1 MASSLVVPIAVWH
14 NFPNLH
20 TTCLISRW
28 PHVFAGQNDGTIW
41 VFSLSAS
48 DNGAFELSYKLLL
61 LGHGTRVVAMCLAT
75 TETDSV
81 SRTDDVL
88 ISASEDGQIIRWNAA
103 DGRCL
108 AANSQGFFGIPRSL
122 HVRSN
127 VTNDEPHKFV
137 FCCGFEN
144 EITIMDANTLKVV
157 RVWGGHEDWVTCT
170 MFHDSETNNIRLLTY
185 VQDGNMAIW
194 DFDKEKKV
202 ISKEHKYD
210 NLSLAG
216 LEGNIIS
223 LRNHPTQP
231 DVFLAISTK
240 TAIIFKLSKSEAV
253 PHISLKTE
261 GDSQFSNGGFI
272 GESILYLNTM
282 DGCVCTYE
290 IKAPEGIS
298 AGNVVTS
305 EGQLYYSAQLMDK
318 YVVEDDASSLQLGSM
333 ACVIQVP
340 HGKLSDN
347 VLLQISFYNHSKQS
361 AFLVRSI
368 DMSVKNGSERAL
380 EAKECARAT
389 CDSIWPI
396 PPTNKNHSFGNVI
409 ATINVNDKYFAIGFD
424 SGTIVVLP
432 LALALMHLASIDT
445 LLQDKYVD
453 KYQVIRH
460 AHHGKVT
467 SLYAPD
473 EKVFGTS
480 RLISGGQDGAVKIWN
495 IEDGKLVAT
504 FTVHALPVKEF
515 IEPAEQVGPRLRG
528 CIVSIAM
535 DNSAALISLEE
546 MNCLYII
553 PGYPYSIKCIQWRNT
568 EDYLIIAYQDDTAL
582 VWQMQTAHLD
592 RKLTGSTATNVL
604 ADARWPISQVNNVL
618 NDRPT
623 TFKRMCTTF
632 SVSSSNNRNAR
643 VPFIQVFAVNL
654 RHLVSNMR
662 SDAKNALQSSAS
674 NGTAGHFGFSEE
686 DSHIAD
692 LVPDDTQSVDW
703 NTAKD
708 SVRAQL
714 YATIVSALM
723 SWGID
728 EKLENTC
735 VDRLGLQRLGAEV
748 TVGLRGVEGNFSFLI
763 PSKDETTYWKTSPIL
778 TASRLMAVVTLVRS
792 MLTVSGLEDLSI
804 ELMTHYTTL
813 LPDRIGSGYCF
824 PSFLFLSKYW
834 QDTSARALF
843 ASALCQ
849 MKDDEKKAVIKYWE
863 RFLPTSSD
871 IESVGQQVMARATII
886 LAIIGSNNPEALA
899 PETRKETALSL
910 TLLLSDTEQDMG
922 ESKENTA
929 SHGAIS
935 QVVAARLTASMELL
949 SEGFSTWEVYIKS
962 SEVLRTLFMY
972 AGDSQASSL
981 QINRTA
987 RTAIFH
993 IANSHMP
1000 LVIGTLTYDMMNA
1013 QKMEDRLACMKV
1025 INMFARKRPQLL
1037 FSSIPRV
1044 VEAVV
1049 KTLDP
1054 NVPNVRD
1061 SVIQPA
1067 TSILHELV
1075 RTYPFVDFHSASQ
1088 KLAVGTPEGASIIYD
1103 LRTATRCLV
1112 LEGHTASVIALA
1124 FSPDGKWIITCS
1136 LHDANVFI
1144 WHANP
1149 GIFGM
1154 LANSLSSVT
1163 GGGSKKNSERRPSA
1177 GSSQK
1182 PYKAFNFALTNPE
1195 QGKSFSY

>member
-1 MASSLVVPIAVWH
+1 M
-14 NFPNLH
+14 
-20 TTCLISRW
+20 
-28 PHVFAGQNDGTIW
+28 
-41 VFSLSAS
+41 
-48 DNGAFELSYKLLL
+48 
-61 LGHGTRVVAMCLAT
+61 
-75 TETDSV
+75 
-81 SRTDDVL
+81 
-88 ISASEDGQIIRWNAA
+88 
-103 DGRCL
+103 
-108 AANSQGFFGIPRSL
+108 
-122 HVRSN
+122 
-127 VTNDEPHKFV
+127 
-137 FCCGFEN
+137 
-144 EITIMDANTLKVV
+144 
-157 RVWGGHEDWVTCT
+157 
-170 MFHDSETNNIRLLTY
+170 
-185 VQDGNMAIW
+185 
-194 DFDKEKKV
+194 
-202 ISKEHKYD
+202 
-210 NLSLAG
+210 
-216 LEGNIIS
+216 
-223 LRNHPTQP
+223 
-231 DVFLAISTK
+231 
-240 TAIIFKLSKSEAV
+240 
-253 PHISLKTE
+253 
-261 GDSQFSNGGFI
+261 
-272 GESILYLNTM
+272 
-282 DGCVCTYE
+282 
-290 IKAPEGIS
+290 
-298 AGNVVTS
+298 
-305 EGQLYYSAQLMDK
+305 
-318 YVVEDDASSLQLGSM
+318 
-333 ACVIQVP
+333 
-340 HGKLSDN
+340 
-347 VLLQISFYNHSKQS
+347 
-361 AFLVRSI
+361 SI
-368 DMSVKNGSERAL
+368 D
-380 EAKECARAT
+380 
-389 CDSIWPI
+389 
-396 PPTNKNHSFGNVI
+396 
-409 ATINVNDKYFAIGFD
+409 
-424 SGTIVVLP
+424 
-432 LALALMHLASIDT
+432 
-445 LLQDKYVD
+445 
-453 KYQVIRH
+453 
-460 AHHGKVT
+460 
-467 SLYAPD
+467 
-473 EKVFGTS
+473 
-480 RLISGGQDGAVKIWN
+480 
-495 IEDGKLVAT
+495 
-504 FTVHALPVKEF
+504 
-515 IEPAEQVGPRLRG
+515 
-528 CIVSIAM
+528 
-535 DNSAALISLEE
+535 
-546 MNCLYII
+546 
-553 PGYPYSIKCIQWRNT
+553 
-568 EDYLIIAYQDDTAL
+568 
-582 VWQMQTAHLD
+582 
-592 RKLTGSTATNVL
+592 
-604 ADARWPISQVNNVL
+604 
-618 NDRPT
+618 
-623 TFKRMCTTF
+623 
-632 SVSSSNNRNAR
+632 
-643 VPFIQVFAVNL
+643 
-654 RHLVSNMR
+654 
-662 SDAKNALQSSAS
+662 
-674 NGTAGHFGFSEE
+674 

-692 LVPDDTQSVDW
+692 LVPDDSQSVDW

-735 VDRLGLQRLGAEV
+735 VDRLGLQRLGPEV
-748 TVGLRGVEGNFSFLI
+748 TVGLRGVEGNFSFMI

-849 MKDDEKKAVIKYWE
+849 MRDDEKKAVIEYWE
-863 RFLPTSSD
+863 RFCMHSL
-871 IESVGQQVMARATII
+871 
-886 LAIIGSNNPEALA
+886 
-899 PETRKETALSL
+899 ETALSL
-910 TLLLSDTEQDMG
+910 TLLLSDTEQDIS

-1067 TSILHELV
+1067 TSILHDLV

-1088 KLAVGTPEGASIIYD
+1088 KLAVGTPEGAAIIYD

-1112 LEGHTASVIALA
+1112 LEGHTATVIALA

-1195 QGKSFSY
+1195 QGKVL